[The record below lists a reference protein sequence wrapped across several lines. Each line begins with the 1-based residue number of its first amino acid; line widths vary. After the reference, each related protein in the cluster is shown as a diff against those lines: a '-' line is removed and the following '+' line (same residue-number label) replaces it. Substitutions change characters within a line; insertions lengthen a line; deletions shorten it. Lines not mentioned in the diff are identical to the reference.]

1 MRWRS
6 AIDRAITPLGLTN
19 AQYSVLAPLL
29 GMERS
34 GQRPSQRQLADFTG
48 LEPLYVSKL
57 ARALEQAGLI
67 ERSGHPDDSR
77 AVQLS
82 LTDQGREVTAQAT
95 ERVRGLQDELTAPLG
110 GLDSPATRNLID
122 VAAHPARIHPSAHAD
137 RSRPMTHSAALQGPA
152 LNGQDIGQ
160 AEHAT
165 RAVLDRLLA
174 RTGIQFHGWV
184 IINQL
189 AASGGALGE
198 EELTGR
204 ITHGLKIGEDAV
216 HAAAAELAWQ
226 GLISREPAAG
236 GGTQVALTPA
246 GTARFEQIQGGIGQ
260 VTQRLYGGLPESD
273 LAIAHRV
280 LATVTERANAELA
293 DADPASA

>member
-57 ARALEQAGLI
+57 ARALERAGLI

-82 LTDQGREVTAQAT
+82 LTGQGREVTALAT

-110 GLDSPATRNLID
+110 GLHSSATRNLIGSL
-122 VAAHPARIHPSAHAD
+122 HTLLGSTPP
-137 RSRPMTHSAALQGPA
+137 TQTGPD
-152 LNGQDIGQ
+152 Q
-160 AEHAT
+160 
-165 RAVLDRLLA
+165 
-174 RTGIQFHGWV
+174 
-184 IINQL
+184 
-189 AASGGALGE
+189 
-198 EELTGR
+198 
-204 ITHGLKIGEDAV
+204 
-216 HAAAAELAWQ
+216 
-226 GLISREPAAG
+226 
-236 GGTQVALTPA
+236 
-246 GTARFEQIQGGIGQ
+246 
-260 VTQRLYGGLPESD
+260 
-273 LAIAHRV
+273 
-280 LATVTERANAELA
+280 
-293 DADPASA
+293 

>member
-1 MRWRS
+1 
-6 AIDRAITPLGLTN
+6 
-19 AQYSVLAPLL
+19 
-29 GMERS
+29 
-34 GQRPSQRQLADFTG
+34 
-48 LEPLYVSKL
+48 
-57 ARALEQAGLI
+57 
-67 ERSGHPDDSR
+67 
-77 AVQLS
+77 
-82 LTDQGREVTAQAT
+82 
-95 ERVRGLQDELTAPLG
+95 
-110 GLDSPATRNLID
+110 
-122 VAAHPARIHPSAHAD
+122 
-137 RSRPMTHSAALQGPA
+137 MTHSAALTGPT
-152 LNGQDIGQ
+152 LNGRDIGQ

-189 AASGGALGE
+189 AAGGGTLGE
-198 EELTGR
+198 DELTGR

-226 GLISREPAAG
+226 GLIGREPAAG
-236 GGTQVALTPA
+236 GETRVTLTPA

-293 DADPASA
+293 SADPASA